1 MKEVTVKELVT
12 AFEGQLVKVETP
24 EHYGLII
31 DMDKAR
37 IEYDEECNELSFT
50 AGNYN
55 HDGIASIAV
64 NVEDDIASI
73 EMDDEESDPVFVISF
88 NENMLSDIV
97 ITRFKTIEELENER
111 KRRKRKNFDVVQ

>member
-55 HDGIASIAV
+55 HDGIGTVSIDV
-64 NVEDDIASI
+64 DDCIESI
-73 EMDDEESDPVFVISF
+73 EIDDEESDSVFVISF

-111 KRRKRKNFDVVQ
+111 KRRKS